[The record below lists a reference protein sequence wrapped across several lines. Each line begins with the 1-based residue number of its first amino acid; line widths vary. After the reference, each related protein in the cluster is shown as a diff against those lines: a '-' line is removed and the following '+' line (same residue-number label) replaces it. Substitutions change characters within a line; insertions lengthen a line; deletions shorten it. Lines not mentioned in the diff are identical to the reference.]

1 MAGTEE
7 EVLVDRAREGDGHAF
22 GALYETHCTKVRNLI
37 SGRVRDPDDRDD
49 LVQMTFVRAYSAL
62 PRFRGNALFSTWLH
76 RIALNLCKSHLRSA
90 WNRKVRLDEM
100 EDPEGFLGGVEM
112 ALDAPRPDQVLISR
126 GIEAIVR
133 AEIEALP
140 ERYRLPARLRFVEE
154 LSYHELAHELQLPM
168 GTVKV
173 RLHRGRQHL
182 RERLAWL
189 GNWS

>member
-7 EVLVDRAREGDGHAF
+7 AVLIARARQGDGQAF
-22 GALYETHCTKVRNLI
+22 DLLYETHRTKVRNLI

-49 LVQMTFVRAYSAL
+49 LVQMTFVRACNAL

-76 RIALNLCKSHLRSA
+76 RIALNLCKSHLKSA
-90 WNRKVRLDEM
+90 WSRKVRLDEM
-100 EDPEGFLGGVEM
+100 EDPEGFLGGVEI
-112 ALDAPRPDQVLISR
+112 AQDVPRPDQVLISQ

-140 ERYRLPARLRFVEE
+140 ERYRLATRLRFVKE
-154 LSYHELAHELQLPM
+154 LSYQELARELHLPM

>member
-1 MAGTEE
+1 MRMISSRPAAPVITEGPT
-7 EVLVDRAREGDGHAF
+7 VLTITRQSIVIRWVTDEAATSVIEYG
-22 GALYETHCTKVRNLI
+22 
-37 SGRVRDPDDRDD
+37 
-49 LVQMTFVRAYSAL
+49 MTDA
-62 PRFRGNALFSTWLH
+62 
-76 RIALNLCKSHLRSA
+76 
-90 WNRKVRLDEM
+90 
-100 EDPEGFLGGVEM
+100 LGGVEM

-126 GIEAIVR
+126 GMEAIVR

-140 ERYRLPARLRFVEE
+140 ERYRLAARFRFVEE